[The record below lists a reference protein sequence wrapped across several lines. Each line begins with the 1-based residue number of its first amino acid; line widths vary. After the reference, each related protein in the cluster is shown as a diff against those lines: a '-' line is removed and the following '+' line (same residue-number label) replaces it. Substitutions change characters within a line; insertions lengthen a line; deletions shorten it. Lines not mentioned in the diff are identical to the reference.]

1 MFTGIVETTGCVEEL
16 QPVQTGARLVLEVP
30 DILEGT
36 VIGESIAVN
45 GCCLTVTS
53 KNGNRLAFDVLA
65 ETLRCT
71 NLGDLK
77 HGSHVNLER
86 AVAVGSRMGGHFV
99 QGHVDC
105 PSAILALEPVGADH
119 RLEIAMPPEF
129 SRYVVY
135 KGSIAVNGISLTV
148 AEAGED
154 RFTIWI
160 IPHTME
166 VTNLSEATVGT
177 RVNLEF
183 DMLAKYVERLLRPVE
198 HA

>member
-1 MFTGIVETTGCVEEL
+1 MFTGIIETTGRVEAL
-16 QPVQTGARLVLEVP
+16 QPVQTGARLVLEAP
-30 DILEGT
+30 EIMDGT
-36 VIGESIAVN
+36 AIGESVAVN

-53 KNGNRLAFDVLA
+53 IDGNTLAFDLLA

-77 HGSHVNLER
+77 TDAHVNLER

-99 QGHVDC
+99 QGHIDC
-105 PSAILALEPVGADH
+105 SSEVMALEPVGADH
-119 RLEIAMPPEF
+119 RLVVAMPKKF
-129 SRYVVY
+129 SRYVSY
-135 KGSIAVNGISLTV
+135 KGSIAVDGISLTV
-148 AEAGED
+148 AEVGKN

-166 VTNLSEATVGT
+166 VTNLSEASAGT

-183 DMLAKYVERLLRPVE
+183 DMLAKYVERLLKSVDE
-198 HA
+198 A

>member
-16 QPVQTGARLVLEVP
+16 QPVQTGAGLVLEVP

-119 RLEIAMPPEF
+119 RLEIAMPAEF